1 LRPFTVKTRTFASF
15 PTSGGAPGRR
25 RSTRSERGRSL
36 PVTLRGS
43 SNAIGALLL
52 TAPSLLAARARVRLS
67 GHVRAL
73 ELFTVRPR
81 ASGDPVLDSRFRGN
95 ERRLTAAVASR
106 RRDSYSPPPRSERG
120 AARLAHLSGG
130 QGVASSNL
138 AAPTSSPKLKIAK
151 ASKKGCPSGGLLFHA
166 RITLLSRPKAGRE
179 LFRTG
184 EVKNPAEGSSHANGS
199 SSLLPRSLP

>member
-1 LRPFTVKTRTFASF
+1 MAGLVPAIHAFPHLAQKAWMAPELGCCRVRTHKYWRAGSNRL
-15 PTSGGAPGRR
+15 AD
-25 RSTRSERGRSL
+25 ERG
-36 PVTLRGS
+36 
-43 SNAIGALLL
+43 
-52 TAPSLLAARARVRLS
+52 
-67 GHVRAL
+67 H
-73 ELFTVRPR
+73 
-81 ASGDPVLDSRFRGN
+81 DDSYPPHD
-95 ERRLTAAVASR
+95 VASP